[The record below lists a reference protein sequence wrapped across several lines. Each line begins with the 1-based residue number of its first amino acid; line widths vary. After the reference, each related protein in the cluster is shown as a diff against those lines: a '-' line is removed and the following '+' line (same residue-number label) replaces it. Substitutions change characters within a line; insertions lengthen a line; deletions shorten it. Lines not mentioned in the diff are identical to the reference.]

1 MDCIFTIWNNS
12 FIQQWW
18 EKWTE
23 FCFKSLMKAIQYSIT
38 NHKRGKSVK
47 MTQSDDYKQRDVIEK
62 LYQAKGNVL

>member
-1 MDCIFTIWNNS
+1 
-12 FIQQWW
+12 
-18 EKWTE
+18 
-23 FCFKSLMKAIQYSIT
+23 MKAIQYSIT